1 MGIDVGRE
9 PPMVLAEG
17 PWVEGCERVGE
28 TLRVEVAKDAPD
40 LRFDFVG
47 LPEGAEVGYEAFDA
61 AGAPL
66 GGGMGMWVPLSRWE
80 GVRTVAFY
88 GVDGADFSAV
98 RRVSSRVDGGQAAGG
113 TGTKA
118 GLAAARAGS
127 GDGFVVRV
135 IPGEGVAKLE
145 TSEPEAVVAGMSME
159 NPIRTVSS
167 LKDVLVNSD
176 ELEEAPGYGKWQFKL
191 SVEGELLVPSGTRFQ
206 AGADD
211 TARVTIGGCVSAGG
225 GEAADGAVQRGS
237 DG

>member
-1 MGIDVGRE
+1 
-9 PPMVLAEG
+9 MVLAEG

-28 TLRVEVAKDAPD
+28 TLRVEVAEDAPD

-135 IPGEGVAKLE
+135 IPGGRGGEVG
-145 TSEPEAVVAGMSME
+145 
-159 NPIRTVSS
+159 
-167 LKDVLVNSD
+167 D
-176 ELEEAPGYGKWQFKL
+176 E
-191 SVEGELLVPSGTRFQ
+191 R
-206 AGADD
+206 
-211 TARVTIGGCVSAGG
+211 AGG
-225 GEAADGAVQRGS
+225 GGGGDVDGEPDTDGVFVEGCVGEQR
-237 DG
+237 

>member
-1 MGIDVGRE
+1 MNAFGFLAFAAASLGALWVGIDVGRE

-28 TLRVEVAKDAPD
+28 TLRVEVAEDAPD

-98 RRVSSRVDGGQAAGG
+98 RRVSSRVDGGRPP
-113 TGTKA
+113 
-118 GLAAARAGS
+118 RA
-127 GDGFVVRV
+127 
-135 IPGEGVAKLE
+135 
-145 TSEPEAVVAGMSME
+145 PERRRGW
-159 NPIRTVSS
+159 PRR
-167 LKDVLVNSD
+167 
-176 ELEEAPGYGKWQFKL
+176 G
-191 SVEGELLVPSGTRFQ
+191 LVPGM
-206 AGADD
+206 
-211 TARVTIGGCVSAGG
+211 
-225 GEAADGAVQRGS
+225 GS
-237 DG
+237 W